1 MADRSAVL
9 REFMAVAGSAEA
21 DATHFLDAHGWNL
34 EAATDSWFSGQH
46 ALQPVPQQQAPPKK
60 VVDHGKTLAEVQEV
74 FAKAR
79 SDFAS
84 LAIQTQQF
92 KSQVPHDETEAK
104 KIEREWKIIEEILMQ
119 QMLKTDSVQGPE
131 WRDRRKQTI
140 IDIQGLQSKVDE
152 QLNAFKR

>member
-34 EAATDSWFSGQH
+34 EAATDSWFSGGQH
-46 ALQPVPQQQAPPKK
+46 ALQPVPQQQAPKK

-92 KSQVPHDETEAK
+92 KSQVPHDEVSPN
-104 KIEREWKIIEEILMQ
+104 KIH
-119 QMLKTDSVQGPE
+119 
-131 WRDRRKQTI
+131 
-140 IDIQGLQSKVDE
+140 
-152 QLNAFKR
+152 F